1 MFGRKEDNK
10 IIKVADEEFKNI
22 IALFKRKSQSYGS
35 DADVFF
41 NFRMTAL
48 RLFGNDSYDSMFKV
62 AEVYKD
68 KHNVALSKGIHVPE
82 VAERLRDNIVYSL
95 IQLAMI
101 EESEEM
107 NNECED

>member
-1 MFGRKEDNK
+1 MFGRKEENK
-10 IIKVADEEFKNI
+10 IIKVADKEFKNI
-22 IALFKRKSQSYGS
+22 IELFKRKSQSYGS

-68 KHNVALSKGIHVPE
+68 KHNVALSKGINVAE
-82 VAERLRDNIVYSL
+82 VTERLRDNIVYSL

-101 EESEEM
+101 EESEKM